1 MFLLIHLLLIV
12 SYQEVASSPALGINP
27 LNPNFLASL
36 PSIQI
41 SIQERASEAWP
52 YEMCNQPINANVS
65 QSRNGGR
72 NNFFIL

>member
-12 SYQEVASSPALGINP
+12 SYQEVSASPALGDT
-27 LNPNFLASL
+27 
-36 PSIQI
+36 SIQI

>member
-12 SYQEVASSPALGINP
+12 SYQEVASSPALGG
-27 LNPNFLASL
+27 

>member
-12 SYQEVASSPALGINP
+12 SYQEVASSPALGGPISISQYLNNP
-27 LNPNFLASL
+27 T
-36 PSIQI
+36 SIQI